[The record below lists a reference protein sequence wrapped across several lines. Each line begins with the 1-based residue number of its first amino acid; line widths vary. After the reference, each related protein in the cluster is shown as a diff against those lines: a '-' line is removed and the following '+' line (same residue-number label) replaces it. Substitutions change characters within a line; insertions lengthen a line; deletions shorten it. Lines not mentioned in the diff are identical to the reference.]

1 LFPPPGAEVGGY
13 SAAEQGALAQ
23 LVKFS
28 TDGSAYAAMQS
39 TRPQTL
45 GYGLADSPAAQGMWI
60 FEKFQSWTDN
70 SGDVTEVIPVTRLLD
85 NISLYWLTNTGAS
98 SARLY
103 YESFREDFVRTELSL
118 PVAVSIFKGDSFTP
132 PRSWGERTY
141 SNLIYWNEVAKG
153 GHFAAFEQ
161 PALFTVELRRSF
173 RLLR

>member
-1 LFPPPGAEVGGY
+1 
-13 SAAEQGALAQ
+13 
-23 LVKFS
+23 
-28 TDGSAYAAMQS
+28 
-39 TRPQTL
+39 
-45 GYGLADSPAAQGMWI
+45 MWI

-85 NISLYWLTNTGAS
+85 NISLYWLTNTGTS

-103 YESFREDFVRTELSL
+103 YESFREDFVRTEISL

-141 SNLIYWNEVAKG
+141 SNLIYWNEVVKG

-161 PALFTVELRRSF
+161 PALFHGRASKELPITAVSRSCGGAVQTSEIQNITATTIIGH
-173 RLLR
+173 